1 MSGFGDFYGMDSQVW
16 QSQDDHS
23 FGLCSTLSL
32 CNSFHGYFVPLL
44 RRIEVS
50 TFWSSTFLEFPVVC
64 ELYLGYSELL
74 D

>member
-1 MSGFGDFYGMDSQVW
+1 MDTQVG
-16 QSQDDHS
+16 QSLDGHFFS
-23 FGLCSTLSL
+23 LCSEL
-32 CNSFHGYFVPLL
+32 CLFNSFHGYFVPLL